1 MSALTDKIRGALGAA
16 IDRTAGTQIRRAA
29 AALEPYRAQVRARY
43 QKLESREKLLLK
55 IAGGVFALF
64 LAYNFIYF
72 PIQSYQEGIQTRIE
86 TRQRELKEVNHLVAT
101 YLQRQ
106 SDLRTAEK
114 NTVPIS
120 KDFSLFSV
128 VEKALTQSVG
138 HDKIGSITPGAD
150 RKLSD
155 GFTQF
160 SVELKL
166 QNVTLAQVVDALYG
180 IRTMSEPVAVASLRM
195 TRRTQDPHSYDVDM
209 TCVALAKNG

>member
-1 MSALTDKIRGALGAA
+1 MIPAIEKIRARIAALIERVAGPYLRRASAA
-16 IDRTAGTQIRRAA
+16 IA
-29 AALEPYRAQVRARY
+29 PYRAQARARY

-55 IAGGVFALF
+55 IAGGLFALF
-64 LAYNFIYF
+64 LAYNLIYG
-72 PIQSYQEGIQTRIE
+72 PIRSYQESIQTRIE

-114 NTVPIS
+114 NTVPMS

-128 VEKALTQSVG
+128 VEKTLTQSIG
-138 HDKIGSITPGAD
+138 HEKIGSITPGAD

-155 GFTQF
+155 GFTQY

-180 IRTMSEPVAVASLRM
+180 IKSLSAPVAVASLRV

>member
-1 MSALTDKIRGALGAA
+1 MNPAIEKIRAHIGAA
-16 IDRTAGTQIRRAA
+16 IERSAGPHLRRAA
-29 AALEPYRAQVRARY
+29 AAVEPYRAQAHARY

-55 IAGGVFALF
+55 IAGGLFAVF
-64 LAYNFIYF
+64 LAYNLIYL
-72 PIQSYQEGIQTRIE
+72 PIQSYQDSIQTRIE

-128 VEKALTQSVG
+128 VENTLSHSIG
-138 HDKIGSITPGAD
+138 HEKIGSITPGAD
-150 RKLSD
+150 RKLAD
-155 GFTQF
+155 GFTQY

-166 QNVTLAQVVDALYG
+166 QNVTLGQLVDALYG
-180 IRTMSEPVAVASLRM
+180 IRSLSAPVAVATLRV

>member
-1 MSALTDKIRGALGAA
+1 MSAAVEKIRAQAGAA
-16 IDRTAGTQIRRAA
+16 IDRVAGPYIRRARA
-29 AALEPYRAQVRARY
+29 AIDPYRAQIRARY
-43 QKLESREKLLLK
+43 QKLESREKRLLK
-55 IAGGVFALF
+55 VAGAVFAVF

-72 PIQSYQEGIQTRIE
+72 PIQSYQESIQTRIE

-114 NTVPIS
+114 NTVPIG

-128 VEKALTQSVG
+128 VEKTLSQSVG
-138 HDKIGSITPGAD
+138 HEKIGSITPGAD

-155 GFTQF
+155 GFIQY

-166 QNVTLAQVVDALYG
+166 QNVTLGQLVDALYG
-180 IRTMSEPVAVASLRM
+180 IRSLSAPIAVASLRV
-195 TRRTQDPHSYDVDM
+195 TRRTQDPHSYDVDI

>member
-1 MSALTDKIRGALGAA
+1 MSAAGEKIRSLIDRIAGPYLRRAGAA
-16 IDRTAGTQIRRAA
+16 ID
-29 AALEPYRAQVRARY
+29 PYRAQVRARY
-43 QKLESREKLLLK
+43 QKLEPREKLLLK
-55 IAGGVFALF
+55 AAGAVFAIF
-64 LAYNFIYF
+64 LAYDLVYL
-72 PIQSYQEGIQTRIE
+72 PVQSYRDGIQNQIE
-86 TRQRELKEVNHLVAT
+86 TRRRELKEVDHLVAT

-114 NTVPIS
+114 NTVPMS

-128 VEKALTQSVG
+128 VETTLTQSIG
-138 HDKIGSITPGAD
+138 HEKIGSITPGAD

-155 GFTQF
+155 GFTQL

-166 QNVTLAQVVDALYG
+166 QNVTLGQVVDALYG
-180 IRTMSEPVAVASLRM
+180 IRNLSEPVAVASLRV